1 MFVIS
6 ISRDPVRET
15 KNYLKRIIIL
25 KYPVSRDIFTRNST
39 RSTLWETGN
48 PGDSGTKFPTDLN
61 SSYSSPF
68 SPSLVLKVLP
78 DTTCECKPIN

>member
-48 PGDSGTKFPTDLN
+48 PGDSGLN
-61 SSYSSPF
+61 RLDNTPCGFCFVEYA
-68 SPSLVLKVLP
+68 
-78 DTTCECKPIN
+78 